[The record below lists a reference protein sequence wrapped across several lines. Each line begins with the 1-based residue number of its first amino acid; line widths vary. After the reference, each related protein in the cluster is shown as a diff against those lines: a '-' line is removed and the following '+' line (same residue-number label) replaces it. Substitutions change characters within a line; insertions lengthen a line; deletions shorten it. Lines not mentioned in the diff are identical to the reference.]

1 MSAAVA
7 HQLTAPEAHA
17 ICAVLNAVEHIP
29 VDVRLAESGQV
40 DIWPARALSVLEE
53 VTTIRAV
60 RAVTDARTNWHQV
73 VGR

>member
-1 MSAAVA
+1 MTAVA

-29 VDVRLAESGQV
+29 VDIRLAESGQV
-40 DIWPARALSVLEE
+40 DVWPARVLSVAEQ

-60 RAVTDARTNWHQV
+60 NATTDARICVHLAA
-73 VGR
+73 GR